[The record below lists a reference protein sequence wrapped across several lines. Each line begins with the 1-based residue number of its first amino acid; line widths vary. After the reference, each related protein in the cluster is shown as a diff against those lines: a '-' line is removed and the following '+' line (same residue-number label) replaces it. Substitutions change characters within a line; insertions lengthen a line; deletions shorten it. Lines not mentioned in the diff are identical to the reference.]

1 MYFLVWGNWVD
12 MTASMTKQL
21 NWIIASYVMLASFP
35 AYTTGIVV
43 WAVITH
49 FFKYEVV
56 ESYGLKFR

>member
-1 MYFLVWGNWVD
+1 
-12 MTASMTKQL
+12 MTARQTKQL